1 MNTYSDR
8 IPALTTLINV
18 WDSPGRAPPAVP
30 LQRCRWSHRESDT
43 VGTQCAPQ
51 STGGCPHPVT
61 NNDVHEVQ
69 PNPPFQHQEL
79 PKSFGTPFGIHEWDT
94 RTHGKHGYTGNTDTR
109 EKQTHRTHT
118 QATRSG
124 WCAAGG
130 ATSPTEGI
138 WSTHGTTVQKYAPYH
153 GTNQRYSPKSP
164 TFRIIR
170 SRGRTYSRLPAP
182 PLPSAPFPQSPA
194 GPAPASAPAAGKAG
208 QWTGGRG

>member
-94 RTHGKHGYTGNTDTR
+94 RTHGKHGHTGNTNTR
-109 EKQTHRTHT
+109 EKQTQDTCTGNT
-118 QATRSG
+118 QRVVRSG
-124 WCAAGG
+124 WCNEPNGRNLEHARHHS
-130 ATSPTEGI
+130 TKVRTVPRYQPT
-138 WSTHGTTVQKYAPYH
+138 
-153 GTNQRYSPKSP
+153 
-164 TFRIIR
+164 
-170 SRGRTYSRLPAP
+170 L
-182 PLPSAPFPQSPA
+182 
-194 GPAPASAPAAGKAG
+194 
-208 QWTGGRG
+208 